1 MCIRSQLCV
10 CLWTNVFV
18 LHLDRGRFS
27 QSWSDPTHSL
37 LFPLFPQGVQ
47 IVRGFNRESGGRKRK
62 KKLTSVRVSGR
73 WVNRGESARWLE
85 KRRVIRGGQQK
96 GAVQINRGQG
106 EEQMRWKDAE
116 PQIQMGRHFDKQLYN
131 WPTTTSN
138 NLPNQK
144 IIIVL
149 PPNELLTGS
158 RHVACFL
165 V

>member
-1 MCIRSQLCV
+1 M

-27 QSWSDPTHSL
+27 QSCSDPTHSL
-37 LFPLFPQGVQ
+37 LFPQGVQ

-62 KKLTSVRVSGR
+62 KKLTSVRVRRR
-73 WVNRGESARWLE
+73 WVNRGESARRLE

-116 PQIQMGRHFDKQLYN
+116 PQIQMGRYFDKQL
-131 WPTTTSN
+131 
-138 NLPNQK
+138 
-144 IIIVL
+144 
-149 PPNELLTGS
+149 
-158 RHVACFL
+158 
-165 V
+165 